1 MVYAVIDTNVLV
13 SALWTENPLAATR
26 IVLDLLA
33 SKKITPLYCEDII
46 AEYRDVLSRPKFPF
60 DEQEVDNLIDF
71 IVETGIDTFRTSYDE
86 LLPDENDRV
95 FYEISLSR
103 EGSFL
108 VTGNLKHFPK
118 TPQVVTPAEFLEQVM
133 SLFEHS

>member
-1 MVYAVIDTNVLV
+1 MILAVIDTNVLV
-13 SALWTENPLAATR
+13 SALWTDNPLAATR

-46 AEYRDVLSRPKFPF
+46 VEYRDVLSRPKFQF
-60 DEQEVDNLIDF
+60 DRQDVKNLINF
-71 IVETGIDTFRTSYDE
+71 IVETGVDTARTSYDGIM
-86 LLPDENDRV
+86 PDEDDRV

-103 EGSFL
+103 KESFL

-118 TPQVVTPAEFLEQVM
+118 TPQVVTPAEFLEQVI
-133 SLFEHS
+133 SSGE